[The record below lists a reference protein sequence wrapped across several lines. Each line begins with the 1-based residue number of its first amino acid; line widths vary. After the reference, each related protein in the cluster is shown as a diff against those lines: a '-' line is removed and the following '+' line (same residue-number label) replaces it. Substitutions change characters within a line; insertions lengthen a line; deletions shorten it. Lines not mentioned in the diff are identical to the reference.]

1 MIVRG
6 LAVAVLAMS
15 LGACSTVGSMWGKL
29 RGNDSNAQSL
39 TPPASVA
46 ETTSTADTAQACDT
60 LRRNASP
67 AVTTDAA
74 ARQMAVDE
82 MKRAGCADIP
92 AG

>member
-6 LAVAVLAMS
+6 LAVVALASS

-39 TPPASVA
+39 AAPASVT
-46 ETTSTADTAQACDT
+46 ETTPTANTALACDT

-67 AVTTDAA
+67 EVTTDAA
-74 ARQMAVDE
+74 TRQMAIDE

-92 AG
+92 AS